1 MGRAR
6 KGAAK
11 AASEL
16 LDVYTRLA
24 QQGEHLLGRLLAGTQ
39 PTAWER
45 LPADDAID
53 ASGRY
58 RWFYHSHAPEDRPAG
73 SEHGHIHLFAQ
84 RALWEPL
91 PETASARAFNE
102 LCGKPSSDA
111 GTRHLVAIGID
122 AKGLPI
128 SLFVVNAW
136 VTGDLMLDAQA
147 TSQLLGNVALD
158 TGYAEIDRMIEAITR
173 LCAEDID
180 VLLRQRDETL
190 ARHPSATVLQ
200 DERLEIL
207 GEAALDL
214 DEKIS
219 QALA

>member
-24 QQGEHLLGRLLAGTQ
+24 QQGEHLLGGLLAGTQ

-102 LCGKPSSDA
+102 LCGKPCSDA
-111 GTRHLVAIGID
+111 DTRHLVAIGID

-147 TSQLLGNVALD
+147 TSQLLSNVALD
-158 TGYAEIDRMIEAITR
+158 TGYAEMDRMIEAITR
-173 LCAEDID
+173 LCAQDVD

-207 GEAALDL
+207 AEVALDL

-219 QALA
+219 RALA